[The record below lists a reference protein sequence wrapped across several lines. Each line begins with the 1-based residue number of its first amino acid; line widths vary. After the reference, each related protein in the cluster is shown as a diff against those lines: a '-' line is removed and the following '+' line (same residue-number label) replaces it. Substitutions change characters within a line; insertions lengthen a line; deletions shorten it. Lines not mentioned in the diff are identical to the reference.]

1 MSLRTRK
8 RHGRTLNATV
18 THLRMDEEPGTY
30 PPLPTGRQLA
40 LFHGRDIPLHFYRYL
55 YDRVGREWHWTAAL
69 NLPDDELAKRLA
81 SPYTDI
87 HILYMDGCPAGFFEL
102 RLLSAQE
109 CRLVHFGLMPH
120 ALGNGLGRWFLGSAI
135 RTAWSHRPRV
145 VSVETCT
152 LDHPAALGLYQ
163 KMGFMPVLRKE
174 ESVAELTPE
183 ARAAVLLR

>member
-8 RHGRTLNATV
+8 RHGRTLRATV
-18 THLRMDEEPGTY
+18 THLRMEEEPGVY
-30 PPLPTGRQLA
+30 PSAPSRPQLA
-40 LFHGRDIPLHFYRYL
+40 LLQGRDMPLHFYRYL

-69 NLPDDELAKRLA
+69 KLSDDELAKRLA

-87 HILYMDGCPAGFFEL
+87 HILYMNGSPAGFFEL

-120 ALGNGLGRWFLGSAI
+120 AQGLGLGRWFLGSAI
-135 RTAWSHRPRV
+135 RAAWSHGPRV

-163 KMGFMPVLRKE
+163 KMGFTPVSRKE